1 MAYFYKMGN
10 AYHATKIVKLV
21 LMRILMVVHH
31 VTMDFIS
38 GILIAKSVK
47 NPATLAIKMVCVL
60 VVMIIYYNGRVNV

>member
-47 NPATLAIKMVCVL
+47 NPATLVIKMVCVL
-60 VVMIIYYNGRVNV
+60 VVIIIYYYGRVHV

>member
-1 MAYFYKMGN
+1 MGN

-38 GILIAKSVK
+38 RILIAKSVK
-47 NPATLAIKMVCVL
+47 NPATLVIKMVCVL
-60 VVMIIYYNGRVNV
+60 VVIIIYYYGRVHV